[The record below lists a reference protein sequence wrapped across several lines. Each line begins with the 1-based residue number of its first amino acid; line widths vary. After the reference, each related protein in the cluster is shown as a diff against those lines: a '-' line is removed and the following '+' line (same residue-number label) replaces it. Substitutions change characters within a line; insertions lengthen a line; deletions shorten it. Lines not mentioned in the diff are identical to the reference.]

1 MVFITL
7 WFLALQKLSALST
20 SLARVVSTAE
30 EEEAEPDQFP
40 VEGVR
45 KSVCQCLS
53 FTVSSLF

>member
-1 MVFITL
+1 MMVFITL

-45 KSVCQCLS
+45 KSVC
-53 FTVSSLF
+53 